1 MKTLLSR
8 VTGLSWFFLR
18 TLPVLLLMC
27 VGASAQS
34 STPAQPTLSPA
45 TITTGNTFQQILSG
59 SPPYRAVTIQ
69 NNNTNNDNCW
79 VYPGAQGAATEA
91 TSILLGQ
98 GGSYSRYFPFV
109 PSGPWQATCASNSD
123 TLYVETE

>member
-1 MKTLLSR
+1 MRTLLA
-8 VTGLSWFFLR
+8 F
-18 TLPVLLLMC
+18 LLLMFMMTI
-27 VGASAQS
+27 GAGAQS
-34 STPAQPTLSPA
+34 SSSPAQPTLSPA

-59 SPPYRAVTIQ
+59 SPTYRAITIQ

-79 VYPGAQGAATEA
+79 VYPGAQGVATEA